1 MIYSLKDRKM
11 LLITA
16 FFSSILALIF
26 YKLSI
31 NVIKLRRKYKIS
43 LGSST
48 KHKDLEQAIR
58 AHGNLS
64 EFLPV
69 GLILLACLEVNHIP
83 KIVVFICGLFFLVG
97 RYLHATSFLKEEINT
112 SQRVLGMKIT
122 FWSII
127 VMAILNILT
136 VVVRV
141 IL

>member
-1 MIYSLKDRKM
+1 M

-31 NVIKLRRKYKIS
+31 NVIRLRRKYKVS
-43 LGSST
+43 LGSPK

-64 EFLPV
+64 EFLPI
-69 GLILLACLEVNHIP
+69 GLILLACLEINHLP
-83 KIVVFICGLFFLVG
+83 KIVVFMCGLFFLIG
-97 RYLHATSFLKEEINT
+97 RYLHATSFLKEEIN
-112 SQRVLGMKIT
+112 SSNRVLGMKIT
-122 FWSII
+122 HWSII
-127 VMAILNILT
+127 LMATLNIIT
-136 VVVRV
+136 VIVRV

>member
-1 MIYSLKDRKM
+1 M

-31 NVIKLRRKYKIS
+31 NVIRLRRKYKVS
-43 LGSST
+43 LGSSK
-48 KHKDLEQAIR
+48 KHKDLDQAIR

-64 EFLPV
+64 EFLPI
-69 GLILLACLEVNHIP
+69 GLILLACLEVNHLP
-83 KIVVFICGLFFLVG
+83 KIVVFMCGLFFLIG
-97 RYLHATSFLKEEINT
+97 RYLHASSFLKEEID
-112 SQRVLGMKIT
+112 SSSRVLGMKIT
-122 FWSII
+122 HWSII
-127 VMAILNILT
+127 LMAILNIIT

>member
-1 MIYSLKDRKM
+1 M

-31 NVIKLRRKYKIS
+31 NVIRLRRKYKVS
-43 LGSST
+43 LGSS
-48 KHKDLEQAIR
+48 KKYKDLDQAIR

-64 EFLPV
+64 EFLPI
-69 GLILLACLEVNHIP
+69 GLILLACLEVNHLP
-83 KIVVFICGLFFLVG
+83 KIVVFMCGLFFLIG
-97 RYLHATSFLKEEINT
+97 RYLHASSFLKEEIDSSN
-112 SQRVLGMKIT
+112 RVLGMKIT
-122 FWSII
+122 HWSII
-127 VMAILNILT
+127 LMAILNIIT

>member
-1 MIYSLKDRKM
+1 M

-31 NVIKLRRKYKIS
+31 NVIRLRRKYKVS
-43 LGSST
+43 LGSSK
-48 KHKDLEQAIR
+48 KHKDLDQAIR

-64 EFLPV
+64 EFLPI
-69 GLILLACLEVNHIP
+69 GLILLACLEVNHLP
-83 KIVVFICGLFFLVG
+83 KIVVFMCGLFFLIG
-97 RYLHATSFLKEEINT
+97 RYLHASSFLKEEIDSSN
-112 SQRVLGMKIT
+112 RVLGMKIT
-122 FWSII
+122 HWSII
-127 VMAILNILT
+127 LMAILNIIT

>member
-1 MIYSLKDRKM
+1 M

-31 NVIKLRRKYKIS
+31 NVIRLRRKYKVS
-43 LGSST
+43 LGSSK
-48 KHKDLEQAIR
+48 KHKDLNQAIR

-64 EFLPV
+64 EFLPI
-69 GLILLACLEVNHIP
+69 GLILLACLEVNHLP
-83 KIVVFICGLFFLVG
+83 KIVVFMCGLFFLIG
-97 RYLHATSFLKEEINT
+97 RYLHASSFLKEEIDSSN
-112 SQRVLGMKIT
+112 RVLGMKIT
-122 FWSII
+122 HWSII
-127 VMAILNILT
+127 LMAILNIIT

>member
-1 MIYSLKDRKM
+1 M

-31 NVIKLRRKYKIS
+31 NVIRLRRKYKVS
-43 LGSST
+43 LGSSK
-48 KHKDLEQAIR
+48 KHKDLDQAIR

-64 EFLPV
+64 EFLPI
-69 GLILLACLEVNHIP
+69 GLILLARLEVNHLP
-83 KIVVFICGLFFLVG
+83 KIVVFMCGLFFLIG
-97 RYLHATSFLKEEINT
+97 RYLHASSFLKEEIDSSN
-112 SQRVLGMKIT
+112 RVLGMKIT
-122 FWSII
+122 HWSII
-127 VMAILNILT
+127 LMAILNIIT

>member
-1 MIYSLKDRKM
+1 M

-31 NVIKLRRKYKIS
+31 NVIRLRRKYKIS
-43 LGSST
+43 LGSSK
-48 KHKDLEQAIR
+48 KHKDLDQAIR

-64 EFLPV
+64 EFLPI
-69 GLILLACLEVNHIP
+69 GLILLACLEVNHLP
-83 KIVVFICGLFFLVG
+83 KIVVFMCGLFFLIG
-97 RYLHATSFLKEEINT
+97 RYLHASSFLKEEIDSSN
-112 SQRVLGMKIT
+112 RVLGMKIT
-122 FWSII
+122 HWSII
-127 VMAILNILT
+127 LMAILNIIT

>member
-1 MIYSLKDRKM
+1 M

-31 NVIKLRRKYKIS
+31 NVIRLRRKYKVS
-43 LGSST
+43 LGSSK

-64 EFLPV
+64 EFLPI
-69 GLILLACLEVNHIP
+69 GLILLACLEVNHLP
-83 KIVVFICGLFFLVG
+83 KIVVFMCGLFFLIG
-97 RYLHATSFLKEEINT
+97 RYLHASSFLKEEIDSSN
-112 SQRVLGMKIT
+112 RVLGMKIT
-122 FWSII
+122 HWSII
-127 VMAILNILT
+127 LMAILNIIT

>member
-1 MIYSLKDRKM
+1 M

-31 NVIKLRRKYKIS
+31 NVIRLRRKYKVS
-43 LGSST
+43 LGSSK

-64 EFLPV
+64 EFLPI
-69 GLILLACLEVNHIP
+69 GLILLACLEVNHLP
-83 KIVVFICGLFFLVG
+83 KIVVFMCGLFFLIG
-97 RYLHATSFLKEEINT
+97 RYLHATSFLKGEIDSSN
-112 SQRVLGMKIT
+112 RVLGMKIT
-122 FWSII
+122 HWSII
-127 VMAILNILT
+127 LMAILNIIT
-136 VVVRV
+136 VIVRV

>member
-1 MIYSLKDRKM
+1 M

-31 NVIKLRRKYKIS
+31 NVIRLRRKYKVS
-43 LGSST
+43 LGSSK
-48 KHKDLEQAIR
+48 KHKDLDQAIR

-64 EFLPV
+64 EFLPI
-69 GLILLACLEVNHIP
+69 GLILLACLEVNHLP
-83 KIVVFICGLFFLVG
+83 KIVVFMCGLFFLIG
-97 RYLHATSFLKEEINT
+97 RYLHASSFLKEEIDSSN
-112 SQRVLGMKIT
+112 RVLGMKIT
-122 FWSII
+122 HWSII
-127 VMAILNILT
+127 LMAILNIVT

>member
-1 MIYSLKDRKM
+1 M

-31 NVIKLRRKYKIS
+31 NVIRLRRKYKVS
-43 LGSST
+43 LGSPK

-64 EFLPV
+64 EFLPI
-69 GLILLACLEVNHIP
+69 GLILLACLEVNHLP
-83 KIVVFICGLFFLVG
+83 KIVVFMFGLFVLIG
-97 RYLHATSFLKEEINT
+97 RYLHATSFLKEEIN
-112 SQRVLGMKIT
+112 SSNRVLGMKIT
-122 FWSII
+122 HWSII
-127 VMAILNILT
+127 LMAILNIIT
-136 VVVRV
+136 VIVRV

>member
-1 MIYSLKDRKM
+1 M

-31 NVIKLRRKYKIS
+31 NVIRLRRKYKVS
-43 LGSST
+43 LGSS
-48 KHKDLEQAIR
+48 KKYKDLDQAIR

-64 EFLPV
+64 EFLPI
-69 GLILLACLEVNHIP
+69 GLILLACLEVNHLP
-83 KIVVFICGLFFLVG
+83 KIVVFMCGLFFLIG
-97 RYLHATSFLKEEINT
+97 RYLHATSFLKEEIDSSN
-112 SQRVLGMKIT
+112 RVLGMKIT
-122 FWSII
+122 HWSII
-127 VMAILNILT
+127 LMAILNIIT

>member
-1 MIYSLKDRKM
+1 M

-31 NVIKLRRKYKIS
+31 NVIRLRRKYKVS
-43 LGSST
+43 LGSSK

-64 EFLPV
+64 EFLPI
-69 GLILLACLEVNHIP
+69 GLILLTCLEVNHLP
-83 KIVVFICGLFFLVG
+83 KIVVFMCGLFFLIG
-97 RYLHATSFLKEEINT
+97 RYLHATSFLKEEIN
-112 SQRVLGMKIT
+112 SSNRVLGMKIT
-122 FWSII
+122 HWSII
-127 VMAILNILT
+127 LMAILNIIT
-136 VVVRV
+136 VIVRV

>member
-1 MIYSLKDRKM
+1 M

-31 NVIKLRRKYKIS
+31 NVIRLRRKYKVS

-48 KHKDLEQAIR
+48 KYKDLDQAIR

-64 EFLPV
+64 EFLPI
-69 GLILLACLEVNHIP
+69 GLILLACLEVNHLP
-83 KIVVFICGLFFLVG
+83 KIVVFMCGLFFLIG
-97 RYLHATSFLKEEINT
+97 RYLHASSFLKEEIDSSN
-112 SQRVLGMKIT
+112 RVLGMKIT
-122 FWSII
+122 HWSII
-127 VMAILNILT
+127 LMAILNIIT
-136 VVVRV
+136 VLVRV